1 MKQAVSGEDNLDDNK
16 AVLAAIRR
24 ARKDLVEQM
33 VSSQKTMDEAREMIT
48 QLDVMLEKLQP
59 N

>member
-24 ARKDLVEQM
+24 ARKDLIEQM

>member
-1 MKQAVSGEDNLDDNK
+1 MDDNK

-24 ARKDLVEQM
+24 ARKDLIEQM